1 MSFSAGST
9 KPAKWSTV
17 PVLKC
22 LKVTIL
28 NYVITH
34 KNNAFV
40 LIING
45 LQKVILSRSHEVTI
59 SDFDRVEILYI

>member
-1 MSFSAGST
+1 MTFAAWTTNPLNGQLF
-9 KPAKWSTV
+9 

-28 NYVITH
+28 NYAITH

-45 LQKVILSRSHEVTI
+45 LEIVILSRSHEVTI
-59 SDFDRVEILYI
+59 SYFDRVEILYI